1 MKKVAIIDDANSC
14 FLCKSCIKEWVPAI
28 LAHKKNYKVKKGEVI
43 FKEGSPAN
51 GIFFVHTGIV
61 KVHKRWGADKELIL
75 RFAKEGAIFGHRAL
89 GGDGI
94 YAISATALQ
103 PGIVSYVD
111 TAFFEATLKVNAD
124 FSYNLLMFFAE
135 ELRVSER
142 KMRNLAHMPVK
153 GRVAEALIM
162 LKEQFGLTK
171 DGFINIELSRQDLA
185 SFSGATYETVF
196 RVINELIQEGLLTL
210 SGKSIAISNYDQLL
224 KLTQDI
230 A

>member
-1 MKKVAIIDDANSC
+1 MKKITIVDNEKSC
-14 FLCKSCIKEWVPAI
+14 FLCQNCIKEWIPAV

-43 FKEGSPAN
+43 FKEGDPVK
-51 GIFFVHTGIV
+51 GIFFVNTGIV

-75 RFAKEGAIFGHRAL
+75 RFASEGLVFGHRAL
-89 GGDGI
+89 GGDGV
-94 YAISATALQ
+94 YTISATALQ
-103 PGIVSYVD
+103 AGTISYVD
-111 TAFFEATLKVNAD
+111 MEFFEATLKVNTD
-124 FSYNLLMFFAE
+124 FTYKMLLFFAE

-153 GRVAEALIM
+153 GRVAEALLM

-196 RVINELIQEGLLTL
+196 RVINELINDGLLVL
-210 SGKSIAISNYDQLL
+210 SGKSISIANEERLSR
-224 KLTQDI
+224 LTDDSF
-230 A
+230 